1 MCGKINAT
9 LAALAA
15 GICLT
20 VLASAPVSAQAL
32 RNGAAAFANRDALVE
47 QVQYRRRYYRGYR
60 RGIDPGA
67 AMALG
72 IIGAAAG
79 IIANSAL
86 APAPYVVGDPNWIA
100 YCSSRYRS
108 FDPASGTYLGFDGN
122 RHYCQ

>member
-1 MCGKINAT
+1 MCRKINAT

-20 VLASAPVSAQAL
+20 VLASAPASAQAL
-32 RNGAAAFANRDALVE
+32 RNGATAFANRVAVVE

-60 RGIDPGA
+60 RGFDPGA
-67 AMALG
+67 AAALG
-72 IIGAAAG
+72 IIGLAAG
-79 IIANSAL
+79 AIAGAAL

-122 RHYCQ
+122 RYYCQ